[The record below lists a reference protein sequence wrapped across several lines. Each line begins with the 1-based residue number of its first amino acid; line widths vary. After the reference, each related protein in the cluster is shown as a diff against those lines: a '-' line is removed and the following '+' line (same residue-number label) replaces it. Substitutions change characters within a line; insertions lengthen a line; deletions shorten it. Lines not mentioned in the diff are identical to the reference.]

1 MSNKIDDMAK
11 FAKFCK
17 DMGFIYQSSEIYG
30 GINGFWDYGPLG
42 VELKKNIKEAW
53 WQDMVRNPPPG
64 PDGQEIRMVGLDC
77 AIIMNPKVWVA
88 SGHVGGFSDPM
99 VDCLKCRKRFRADKL
114 KVIRITTV
122 VAANKEQA
130 NNPKRTVVARAVE
143 ADDREAIQKALDR
156 ITVQDEKAHKSQLK
170 ATIVTAFGAQGFEPG
185 SPQVI
190 EALKNSSINVSGE
203 AFDFTTYPRDQ
214 EITCPEPNCGGTLTE
229 PRAFNL
235 MNETYTGA
243 VQSEENKAY
252 LRPETAQ
259 GIFVNYKNV
268 LDSTR
273 LKLPFGIAQVG
284 KAFRNEI
291 NPRNYTFRSREFEQM
306 EIEFF
311 CPPSESRKWYEYWR
325 ELRKNWYSTLGIN
338 STNLIPREQGQE
350 ELAHYS
356 VGTTDIEYMFPFSD
370 EPQELEGVAHR
381 GDFDLKAHAKH
392 SGKDLGYFDEE
403 GWNALLQARLTPFKD
418 DKNRLPEEVKLREE
432 QKKQLEKDEKPK
444 FSFVPHVIEPSA
456 GADRFTLA
464 VLCEAYHPEDV
475 VKDASGKEEKRC
487 VMKFHPRL
495 APVKAAIF
503 PLVNK
508 GGMDDA
514 ARELY
519 RSLKPYFNVVYDQSG
534 AIGRRYR
541 RQDEA
546 GTPFCITVDGDTMK
560 DGTVTIRDRDTLKQ
574 ERIPKGE
581 VRARIEAA
589 LRG

>member
-1 MSNKIDDMAK
+1 MAKKIEDMAK

-42 VELKKNIKEAW
+42 VELKRNIKEAW
-53 WQDMVRNPPPG
+53 WLDMVRNPPPG

-99 VDCLKCRKRFRADKL
+99 QDCKKCQGRFRADQ
-114 KVIRITTV
+114 I
-122 VAANKEQA
+122 A
-130 NNPKRTVVARAVE
+130 
-143 ADDREAIQKALDR
+143 
-156 ITVQDEKAHKSQLK
+156 
-170 ATIVTAFGAQGFEPG
+170 GAQCPLKPSKAPG
-185 SPQVI
+185 QHT
-190 EALKNSSINVSGE
+190 EC
-203 AFDFTTYPRDQ
+203 Q
-214 EITCPEPNCGGTLTE
+214 LTE
-229 PRAFNL
+229 ARAFNL
-235 MNETYTGA
+235 MFESHAGPIA
-243 VQSEENKAY
+243 SEENKVY

-259 GIFVNYKNV
+259 GIFANYKNV
-268 LDSTR
+268 LDSSR

-291 NPRNYTFRSREFEQM
+291 NPRNFTFRSREFEQM

-311 CPPSESRKWYEYWR
+311 CHPNESRKWYEYWR
-325 ELRKNWYSTLGIN
+325 ELRKKWYSTLGIL
-338 STNLIPREQGQE
+338 SDNLVPREQGQE

-381 GDFDLKAHAKH
+381 GAFDLTAHATH

-403 GWNALLQARLTPFKD
+403 GWNNLLQQRLTPFKD
-418 DKNRLPEEVKLREE
+418 DKNRTPEETKLREDE
-432 QKKQLEKDEKPK
+432 KKQLEKDEKPK
-444 FSFVPHVIEPSA
+444 FQFVPHVIEPSA

-464 VLCEAYHPEDV
+464 VLCEAFTEEDV
-475 VKDASGKEEKRC
+475 PDAKGKTEKRT

-495 APVKAAIF
+495 APIKAAIF

-508 GGMDDA
+508 DGMDEEA
-514 ARELY
+514 RKLYREL
-519 RSLKPYFNVVYDQSG
+519 KPFFNVVYDQSG

-581 VRARIEAA
+581 VRARIEAM
-589 LRG
+589 LRPGS